1 MKKKNNIEKKK
12 LVNLFKVMDHYKLN
26 DLTANHASV
35 LSKDGKGFF
44 INQHKLLFSE
54 ISQNNLKY
62 VSLNDNYSKKNQP
75 INKAG
80 FFIHLYLH
88 NSKAKPGAIL
98 HTHSIN
104 SVAIS
109 CLKNGFNEKLNQSS
123 MRFYKRIE
131 YFDYSGMV
139 INEKIAK
146 ELFLLTKKDTK
157 VIILKNHGNIILA
170 KNIEELFHLT
180 YHFEKCAEIQMKI
193 MKNEKINIIN
203 NKIAKLTCEQHESF
217 GKVGEMSWK
226 ASLRVIKKT
235 Q

>member
-12 LVNLFKVMDHYKLN
+12 LVNLFRVMDHYKLN
-26 DLTANHASV
+26 DLTANHASI
-35 LSKDGKGFF
+35 LSKHGK
-44 INQHKLLFSE
+44 
-54 ISQNNLKY
+54 
-62 VSLNDNYSKKNQP
+62 
-75 INKAG
+75 G

-131 YFDYSGMV
+131 YFDFSGMV
-139 INEKIAK
+139 IDEKIAK
-146 ELFLLTKKDTK
+146 KLFSLIKKDTK

-203 NKIAKLTCEQHESF
+203 DKIAKLTCEQHESF